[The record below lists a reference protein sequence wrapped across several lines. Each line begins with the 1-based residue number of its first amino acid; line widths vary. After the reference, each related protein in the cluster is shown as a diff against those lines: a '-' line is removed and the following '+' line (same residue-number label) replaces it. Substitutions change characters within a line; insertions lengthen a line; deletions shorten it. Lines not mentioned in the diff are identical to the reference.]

1 MQQEAAHL
9 GRMFPSE
16 DEHRSAHRRREQH
29 TPPTH
34 DRVVIGASAGGIE
47 ALLMLL
53 THLPAGLAAS
63 LFIVQ
68 HLSPS
73 KPSQLATILRRAARL
88 PVQWAAEN
96 RAITPSTIYVAP
108 PDHHLLLL
116 EDGRL
121 HLGTGPKEQRFR
133 PSINVL
139 FRSAAHSYGPRV
151 IGVLLSG
158 MNADGT
164 EGLQAIQQQGGVA
177 IIQDPRDAAFARMP
191 QSAVAHVKSD
201 YIMPVSG
208 MAPVLL
214 RLVTSS
220 AAGDRW

>member
-9 GRMFPSE
+9 GRMLPSE

-34 DRVVIGASAGGIE
+34 DAVVIGASAGGIE

-73 KPSQLATILRRAARL
+73 RPSQLPTILRRAARL

-116 EDGRL
+116 KDGRL
-121 HLGTGPKEQRFR
+121 IWEQGRR
-133 PSINVL
+133 NSGSDPPSMSSFAPL
-139 FRSAAHSYGPRV
+139 RTA
-151 IGVLLSG
+151 
-158 MNADGT
+158 M
-164 EGLQAIQQQGGVA
+164 GLV
-177 IIQDPRDAAFARMP
+177 
-191 QSAVAHVKSD
+191 
-201 YIMPVSG
+201 
-208 MAPVLL
+208 
-214 RLVTSS
+214 
-220 AAGDRW
+220 

>member
-108 PDHHLLLL
+108 PDHHLLL

-164 EGLQAIQQQGGVA
+164 EGLQTIQQQGGVA

-214 RLVTSS
+214 HLVTSS